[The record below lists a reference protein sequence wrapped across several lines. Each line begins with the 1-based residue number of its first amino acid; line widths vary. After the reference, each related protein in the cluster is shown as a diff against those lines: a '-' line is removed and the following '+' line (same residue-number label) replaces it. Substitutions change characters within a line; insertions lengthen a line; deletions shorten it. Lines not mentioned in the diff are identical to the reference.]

1 MFGSETFGPPNR
13 QTEVRDI
20 RKLGH
25 GETAMKTSTL
35 STSGRKTRTVAVL
48 AAGAMIMAT
57 TGGCNNAGEGALS
70 GGALGA
76 LAGMGIGSLFGKM
89 GAGAAGGAIIGAVGG
104 AVLGDQNQRNA
115 R

>member
-1 MFGSETFGPPNR
+1 MGTTMSGLKNGKKMR
-13 QTEVRDI
+13 V
-20 RKLGH
+20 LG
-25 GETAMKTSTL
+25 
-35 STSGRKTRTVAVL
+35 VI
-48 AAGAMIMAT
+48 AAGAMVLST
-57 TGGCNNAGEGALS
+57 SGCNNAGEGALS

>member
-1 MFGSETFGPPNR
+1 
-13 QTEVRDI
+13 
-20 RKLGH
+20 
-25 GETAMKTSTL
+25 MKTAL
-35 STSGRKTRTVAVL
+35 NVL
-48 AAGAMIMAT
+48 KNGKKLRMLGVVAAGAMVLST
-57 TGGCNNAGEGALS
+57 SGCNNAGEGALS

-104 AVLGDQNQRNA
+104 AIIGDQNQRNA